1 VSQAELEE
9 THNYIG
15 KVGSRTAYFTL
26 TWKTDKSVVGSYIC
40 PEGKAIN
47 YDLSGDNLIDGI
59 LRLIE
64 FTDGIQTAQLNLRKK
79 INGNIVSWAG
89 IMRNIDGRELNV
101 SFKRHRGAIPTIN
114 ENHIDN
120 GPNIELEN
128 MINLEVE
135 RRIEQERIAASNRQ
149 RADKNTGN
157 SIEAVVKKTLE
168 QQIGSTARNLV
179 LVRKSLTEHEGFYVD
194 ILGQQRR
201 IRVVHDLGAEI
212 LGGNLIITHQ
222 QGTSN
227 SACIDQ
233 FTVNKTSKQHKKLK
247 KNTNENYF
255 VHQTDHHAYHW
266 HSQRL
271 RSECRHDDRIIP
283 STTFGTRSSQQ
294 QRSTAEGC
302 SSNHST
308 RSRQCS

>member
-1 VSQAELEE
+1 MKKICKIIFIHLLTIMFLTHVSQAELEE

-47 YDLSGDNLIDGI
+47 YDLSGDNLIDGM

-79 INGNIVSWAG
+79 NNGNIVSWAG

-120 GPNIELEN
+120 GPNIDVEN

-135 RRIEQERIAASNRQ
+135 RRLEQERIAASNRQ
-149 RADKNTGN
+149 QADKNTGN

-222 QGTSN
+222 
-227 SACIDQ
+227 
-233 FTVNKTSKQHKKLK
+233 
-247 KNTNENYF
+247 
-255 VHQTDHHAYHW
+255 
-266 HSQRL
+266 
-271 RSECRHDDRIIP
+271 
-283 STTFGTRSSQQ
+283 
-294 QRSTAEGC
+294 
-302 SSNHST
+302 
-308 RSRQCS
+308 

>member
-1 VSQAELEE
+1 
-9 THNYIG
+9 
-15 KVGSRTAYFTL
+15 
-26 TWKTDKSVVGSYIC
+26 
-40 PEGKAIN
+40 
-47 YDLSGDNLIDGI
+47 
-59 LRLIE
+59 
-64 FTDGIQTAQLNLRKK
+64 
-79 INGNIVSWAG
+79 
-89 IMRNIDGRELNV
+89 MRNIDGRELNV

-149 RADKNTGN
+149 RADKNTEN

-222 QGTSN
+222 
-227 SACIDQ
+227 
-233 FTVNKTSKQHKKLK
+233 
-247 KNTNENYF
+247 
-255 VHQTDHHAYHW
+255 
-266 HSQRL
+266 
-271 RSECRHDDRIIP
+271 
-283 STTFGTRSSQQ
+283 
-294 QRSTAEGC
+294 
-302 SSNHST
+302 
-308 RSRQCS
+308 